1 VCVKSD
7 QAFVTEREAAAV
19 PFGARRRPG
28 RHTKIC
34 DRLSALVGFLPDA
47 GAVEAY
53 PPLGAITCDAPEPH
67 RNLAAAWHDCFGSH
81 GMSGTSFR
89 IGSRFMA
96 VRKRGVLVPG
106 PAIADPDG
114 PQSLTERRG
123 HLRAGQQVEA
133 HAVSLL
139 RLAMV
144 MTGDRPTAEDVVQDA
159 FLGPQRRWD
168 HLSHTDSALRYLRSS
183 VLNGC
188 RSVFRRRGRQAD
200 RSGEG
205 TAGASAE
212 SAAILGE
219 EHREVLSALRRLPPR
234 QRQVL
239 TLRFYLELPI
249 PEIARTMGISQGTV
263 KSTTSRALAALG
275 RLLREDQ

>member
-1 VCVKSD
+1 M
-7 QAFVTEREAAAV
+7 
-19 PFGARRRPG
+19 G
-28 RHTKIC
+28 
-34 DRLSALVGFLPDA
+34 
-47 GAVEAY
+47 
-53 PPLGAITCDAPEPH
+53 APEVPE
-67 RNLAAAWHDCFGSH
+67 DC
-81 GMSGTSFR
+81 
-89 IGSRFMA
+89 
-96 VRKRGVLVPG
+96 PG
-106 PAIADPDG
+106 PAGTGA
-114 PQSLTERRG
+114 RY
-123 HLRAGQQVEA
+123 EA

-159 FLGPQRRWD
+159 FLGLQRRWD
-168 HLSHTDSALRYLRSS
+168 HLSHTDNALRYLRSS

-188 RSVFRRRGRQAD
+188 RSVFRRRGRHGQAD

-205 TAGASAE
+205 AAGPSAE

-219 EHREVLSALRRLPPR
+219 EHREVLNALRRLPPR